1 MQKNDIYKAAYEVIA
16 ESLDWGIGDDKY
28 GNFVDGIRSLTDRLL
43 DDIDTNNENNITKE
57 NT

>member
-16 ESLDWGIGDDKY
+16 ESLDWEIGDDKY

-43 DDIDTNNENNITKE
+43 DGIDTDNENNVTR
-57 NT
+57 